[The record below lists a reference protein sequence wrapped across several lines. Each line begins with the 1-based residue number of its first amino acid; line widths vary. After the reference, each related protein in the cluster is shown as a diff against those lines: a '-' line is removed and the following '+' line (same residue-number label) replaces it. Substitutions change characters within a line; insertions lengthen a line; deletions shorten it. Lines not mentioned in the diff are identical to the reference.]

1 MREKARKK
9 MKNALYKR
17 LLPWQKIISVKYF
30 KYHHNKHLFII
41 QIGEN
46 ILLTDFRWRDILPKS
61 QKNVESL
68 FWNFELLLY
77 QRKQAGELPLFILQ
91 NAKKTEH
98 LLLLFRVFAGRI
110 VLMCLRELK
119 KLRKS
124 DPPKSQKVLMK
135 FHA

>member
-1 MREKARKK
+1 MSKHFFEILSFYYTRESRLMNCHSSYYK
-9 MKNALYKR
+9 M
-17 LLPWQKIISVKYF
+17 Q
-30 KYHHNKHLFII
+30 
-41 QIGEN
+41 
-46 ILLTDFRWRDILPKS
+46 
-61 QKNVESL
+61 
-68 FWNFELLLY
+68 
-77 QRKQAGELPLFILQ
+77 
-91 NAKKTEH
+91 KKTEH